1 MLREVYK
8 LQAFRV
14 RTHSDRVRTSMIKTT
29 SCFYNSFKNL
39 HVLHVPVGF
48 LPRSDPVRTGSER
61 VRTGPNVS
69 TEVYKLQ
76 AFRVRT
82 HSDRVRTSMTNTT
95 SCFCN
100 FYKSL
105 AFYQSH
111 CGSLHVRT
119 LSEQVR
125 MGPPR
130 YINYMQF
137 SSGNDALFW
146 GGAPLWGQ
154 EVWEVTPPPPPA
166 PTPGG
171 LKPPGVGRR
180 Q

>member
-1 MLREVYK
+1 MSRWGSTFGPCPNRVRKGPNGSTEVYK

-29 SCFYNSFKNL
+29 SCFSNSSKNL

-48 LPRSDPVRTGSER
+48 VQRSDPVRTGSER
-61 VRTGPNVS
+61 VRTGPNVF

-76 AFRVRT
+76 AIRVRT
-82 HSDRVRTSMTNTT
+82 HFDRVRTSMTNTT

-130 YINYMQF
+130 YIN
-137 SSGNDALFW
+137 
-146 GGAPLWGQ
+146 
-154 EVWEVTPPPPPA
+154 
-166 PTPGG
+166 GG
-171 LKPPGVGRR
+171 LGQSNSVLSEDSCTL
-180 Q
+180 

>member
-1 MLREVYK
+1 
-8 LQAFRV
+8 
-14 RTHSDRVRTSMIKTT
+14 MIKTT
-29 SCFYNSFKNL
+29 SCFSNSSKNL
-39 HVLHVPVGF
+39 HVLHVPVG
-48 LPRSDPVRTGSER
+48 LVQRSDPVRTGSER

-95 SCFCN
+95 SCFCI
-100 FYKSL
+100 FYKSI
-105 AFYQSH
+105 AFYKSH

-130 YINYMQF
+130 CINYMHVSFRQGRPSF
-137 SSGNDALFW
+137 L
-146 GGAPLWGQ
+146 GGPPFGAKGGGG
-154 EVWEVTPPPPPA
+154 EPPPPPPPP

-171 LKPPGVGRR
+171 GGSGPLG
-180 Q
+180 

>member
-29 SCFYNSFKNL
+29 SCFSNSSKNL

-48 LPRSDPVRTGSER
+48 VQRSDPVRTGSER

-130 YINYMQF
+130 YINYMHF
-137 SSGNDALFW
+137 SFRQGRPSFL
-146 GGAPLWGQ
+146 GGPPFGAKGGGG
-154 EVWEVTPPPPPA
+154 EPPPPPPPP

-171 LKPPGVGRR
+171 GGSGPLG
-180 Q
+180 